1 MKQYVLIMQDSYLL
15 CKILKSGRG
24 TKIEEQYGAAFNE
37 EQ

>member
-37 EQ
+37 EE